1 MKISQ
6 LKSNL
11 NNPRLIKD
19 DKFKKL
25 CTSIE
30 QFPKMME
37 LRPIIIDENN
47 VILGG
52 NMRFNAL
59 KHLGYKELPAEWVKQ
74 ASELTEEQKQEF
86 IVKDNV
92 GFGEWDW
99 DILANEWDTEKLE
112 EWGLDLP
119 GFDLDSD
126 KLGQNFTLPDG
137 DKAPFQQMTFT
148 LADEQAEQIKNAI
161 ADIKQTDEYKYVETM
176 GNENSNGNALYLI
189 VTQWAEQRK

>member
-1 MKISQ
+1 MKTSQ
-6 LKSNL
+6 LKSNP

-47 VILGG
+47 IILGG

-112 EWGLDLP
+112 EWGLELP
-119 GFDLDSD
+119 ISGDGFGTDFS
-126 KLGQNFTLPDG
+126 LPDG

-148 LADEQAEQIKNAI
+148 LADEQAVQIENAL
-161 ADIKQTDEYKYVETM
+161 ADIKQTDEYKYAETM

-189 VTQWAEQRK
+189 IMQWVGQRK